1 MSTDDDLVPP
11 VRASDREREGAV
23 DRLREAAGEG
33 RLTLEEL
40 ADRSEAAYAAVSRAD
55 LDQLV
60 ADLPAGGAEVAE
72 GSERS
77 PAPGPVPVPV
87 PAQRR
92 SFWGILG
99 GDTIQGPMRLSGEC
113 RIVNVLGGVDL
124 DLSQAVLEG
133 GELTLRIYSVLGGA
147 TVHVPRGVRVERSG
161 FSLLGGDSIEPD
173 DAPPPPGVPVLHV
186 RSVNV
191 MGGNDVKRG
200 PRRTQGWP
208 WQRHLGHDTPH

>member
-60 ADLPAGGAEVAE
+60 ADLPAAGAEVAE

-77 PAPGPVPVPV
+77 PASAPA

-113 RIVNVLGGVDL
+113 RIVNILGGVDL

-173 DAPPPPGVPVLHV
+173 DAPPPPGVPVLYV

-191 MGGNDVKRG
+191 LGGNDVKRG

-208 WQRHLGHDTPH
+208 WQRHLGHDNPP

>member
-1 MSTDDDLVPP
+1 VSSDGELSPH

-60 ADLPAGGAEVAE
+60 ADLPAAGAEVAE

-77 PAPGPVPVPV
+77 PASA

-113 RIVNVLGGVDL
+113 RIVNVMGGVDL

-133 GELTLRIYSVLGGA
+133 GELTLRIYSVMGGA
-147 TVHVPRGVRVERSG
+147 TVHVPRGVHIERSG
-161 FSLLGGDSIEPD
+161 FSLMGGDSIEPD
-173 DAPPPPGVPVLHV
+173 EAPPAPGAPVV
-186 RSVNV
+186 RLRAINV
-191 MGGNDVKRG
+191 LGGNDVKRG
-200 PRRTQGWP
+200 PKLPARWP
-208 WQRHLGHDTPH
+208 WQRHLGHGSPH

>member
-60 ADLPAGGAEVAE
+60 ADLPAGGAEVA
-72 GSERS
+72 ERS

-173 DAPPPPGVPVLHV
+173 EAPPAPGAPVV
-186 RSVNV
+186 RLRATNV
-191 MGGNDVKRG
+191 LGGNDVKRG
-200 PRRTQGWP
+200 PRRTQRWP
-208 WQRHLGHDTPH
+208 WQRHLGHGNPH